1 MPKKTVVTY
10 EVDVKVG
17 VDWVRVLETAQLS
30 RATSVIKYGDPE
42 ETYRIVKVTKQVIP
56 SFLKRRK

>member
-42 ETYRIVKVTKQVIP
+42 ETYRIVKVT
-56 SFLKRRK
+56 